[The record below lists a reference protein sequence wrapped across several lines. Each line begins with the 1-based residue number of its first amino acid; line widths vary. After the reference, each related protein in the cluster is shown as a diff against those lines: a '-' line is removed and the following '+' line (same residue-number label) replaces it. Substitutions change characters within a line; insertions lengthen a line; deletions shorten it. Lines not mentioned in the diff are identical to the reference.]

1 MVRHLRHR
9 GDWEGYENMR
19 NWIWLA
25 WLRVLGFFTVPPT
38 RRVRYR
44 WEQVILLAV
53 AFLVIWTLVQTIPSV
68 KSLATW
74 VITQVQTVLGNIL
87 NNGA

>member
-1 MVRHLRHR
+1 MVRNLRHHR
-9 GDWEGYENMR
+9 GWEGYEKMR
-19 NWIWLA
+19 NWIWLV
-25 WLRVLGFFTVPPT
+25 WLRVLGFFPVPPS

>member
-1 MVRHLRHR
+1 MSRWWV
-9 GDWEGYENMR
+9 
-19 NWIWLA
+19 IW
-25 WLRVLGFFTVPPT
+25 WFRIVGFFTVPPT